1 MSQSI
6 TSHLLSHNH
15 YNERKTQMTGP
26 KKKNGTKNIDKRLG
40 ALRSELDVLQGDI
53 KGLAGDVTDIA
64 DGRVHLAVRNAENV
78 AERAYRLAEEAVE
91 QAAGDVETWTNDNLD
106 SARESVRAQP
116 LAAIA
121 LSMGAGALLGAI
133 FVRR

>member
-1 MSQSI
+1 
-6 TSHLLSHNH
+6 
-15 YNERKTQMTGP
+15 MTDH
-26 KKKNGTKNIDKRLG
+26 KKRNGTKNINKRLG
-40 ALRSELDVLQGDI
+40 ALRSELDTLQGDM

-133 FVRR
+133 FLRR